1 MDRMW
6 LNYPAIKLM
15 FCVVG
20 LAVGSAGVRAEES
33 RRTIGDWQVACQNG
47 ECRAGQR
54 LANPK
59 EPGSYYGCEIKYVG
73 KDKRLAMNLSFPLG
87 IYLPRGIGVKVG
99 AETRDVPMTVCL
111 PGGCQA
117 LVMINESLFAAMKRE
132 KSFGVRFYT
141 SANRPNEVTFSLDGF
156 DAAQAA
162 LRGSR

>member
-1 MDRMW
+1 MNR
-6 LNYPAIKLM
+6 LRTNYRAIRLM

-20 LAVGSAGVRAEES
+20 LTVGSAAVRAEEL
-33 RRTIGDWQVACQNG
+33 RRTVGDWQVVCQNG

-59 EPGSYYGCEIKYVG
+59 QPDINYGCELERVG
-73 KDKRLAMNLSFPLG
+73 KDNRLAMNLSFPLG
-87 IYLPRGIGVKVG
+87 IYLPRGIGVKAG

-117 LVMINESLFAAMKRE
+117 LVMIDEPLLAAMKRE
-132 KSFGVRFYT
+132 KSFEVRFYT

-162 LRGSR
+162 LRESR